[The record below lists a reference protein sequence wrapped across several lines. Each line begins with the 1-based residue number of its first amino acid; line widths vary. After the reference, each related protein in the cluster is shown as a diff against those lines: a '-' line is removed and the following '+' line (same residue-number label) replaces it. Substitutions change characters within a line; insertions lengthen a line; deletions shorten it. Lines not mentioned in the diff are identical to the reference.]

1 VQTVTTYETKHKTE
15 NKQVTTYVPT
25 SKMAALA
32 APTCNPDRAI
42 SSLGDLATGNLATA
56 CSCIG
61 HPARTTTVTTII
73 NAQPVNTLLTSFVGT
88 APTTTIYNIALSTT
102 TVTRNPVKFI
112 TQTTTECTTST
123 SVLTYAAP
131 EYTQAFGPKA
141 GCVDKNVASSKI
153 LPHST
158 SSMESATQQCKDLC
172 TQDAACKAVYVQHM
186 SFVRGG
192 PKHYHCFFN
201 AERLDVEADLECSHK
216 IKKEIY
222 GQAIGFDACERGTE
236 AL

>member
-1 VQTVTTYETKHKTE
+1 
-15 NKQVTTYVPT
+15 
-25 SKMAALA
+25 MAALA
-32 APTCNPDRAI
+32 ASTCNPGRAV
-42 SSLGDLATGNLATA
+42 SSLGGLAEGVLATA

-73 NAQPVNTLLTSFVGT
+73 NAPAVNTLLTSFVGT
-88 APTTTIYNIALSTT
+88 APTTTIYNIALLTT
-102 TVTRNPVKFI
+102 TVTRHPIKVI

-123 SVLTYAAP
+123 AVLTYAAP

-153 LPHST
+153 LPHDT
-158 SSMESATQQCKDLC
+158 SSIDDAAQQCKDLC
-172 TQDAACKAVYVQHM
+172 TQDSKCAAIYIQHM

-192 PKHYHCFFN
+192 PKHYHCFMN
-201 AERLDVEADLECSHK
+201 AEKLDVETDLKCYPNPKQTIFGE
-216 IKKEIY
+216 
-222 GQAIGFDACERGTE
+222 AIGYDATGRGTK